1 MVMYGDWTSA
11 CFDPV
16 TQLSVGCRYLCTQMK
31 GTSKHSLACANF
43 FIPSL
48 LNKNVRHG
56 QFSVVFFLL
65 DFLSP
70 QFVSASIL
78 INSSNI

>member
-1 MVMYGDWTSA
+1 
-11 CFDPV
+11 
-16 TQLSVGCRYLCTQMK
+16 MK

-56 QFSVVFFLL
+56 QFSVVVFFNWI
-65 DFLSP
+65 FSSP